1 MPYLPRHGAYSGT
14 VRGVFTDPVFRTT
27 LSGGRLDRLHD
38 HRVDEASLS
47 IRRGERGHVHVI
59 WQGQIGVAAG
69 GGLATLSTAVAP
81 ASDRWIFL
89 GELDGDCHWALD
101 RSTEDREVVMS
112 ALTEHHDGASL
123 VSLREAA
130 ATLGNDDANVAAF
143 ASGMAQWVASHR
155 HCPACGQELALQ
167 VGGHELKCVSCA
179 TVQWPRT
186 DPAVIML
193 VVAGDSALLGRQKIW
208 PPRMY
213 STLAGFVE
221 PGESLEDAVA
231 RETWEE
237 AAIRVGKVR
246 YHCSQP
252 WPFPRSVMIGFH
264 AEYHSGDVTPHA
276 TEMDDARWF
285 DRRTLLN
292 SREMGLRG
300 DPMIPPKVTI
310 ARALVDAWLD
320 DKVSW

>member
-1 MPYLPRHGAYSGT
+1 M
-14 VRGVFTDPVFRTT
+14 FTDPVFRTT

-38 HRVDEASLS
+38 QRTDEESLAN
-47 IRRGERGHVHVI
+47 RRTERGHVHVV
-59 WQGQIGVAAG
+59 WNGQIAVAAAG
-69 GGLATLSTAVAP
+69 GLASLPTSVAP
-81 ASDRWIFL
+81 QPERWIFL
-89 GELDGDCHWALD
+89 GQLDGDSHWALD
-101 RSTEDREVVMS
+101 RSAEDRDVVVGS
-112 ALTEHHDGASL
+112 VVEHHEGVSF

-130 ATLGNDDANVAAF
+130 PTLGDDDASVAAF
-143 ASGMAQWVASHR
+143 ASGMAQWVATHR
-155 HCPACGQELALQ
+155 HCPACGDHLAMQ
-167 VGGHELKCVSCA
+167 VAGHELKCESCQA
-179 TVQWPRT
+179 VQWPRT

-193 VVAGDSALLGRQKIW
+193 VVDGDRALLGRQKIW

-264 AEYHSGDVTPHA
+264 AQYHSGEVTPHA

-285 DRRTLLN
+285 DRQTLLD
-292 SREMGLRG
+292 SRKMGMRG

-310 ARALVDAWLD
+310 ARALLDAWLD